1 MKRLII
7 HLWVNGVHPVMLSLD
22 DYFKN
27 RDEMEG
33 ESWENLQAMD
43 ISLFEKT
50 VINLLEGKEVQLP
63 RFNFITGKK
72 EWYDEPVRLGENQP
86 VLVEGLHALNPKL
99 TYFVPGYQQMRIYL
113 SALTQININNHNR
126 ISTSDTRLLRRMVR
140 DVQYRGHSPEDT
152 LSIWKSV
159 RRGEEENIFSFQNRA
174 DRVFNSALIYELPV
188 LKKMTRPMLERIKK
202 GNLLYPEAQRLIH
215 FFEPFRELSDDFVPD
230 NSILREFIG
239 YKKAKFPCK

>member
-1 MKRLII
+1 MA
-7 HLWVNGVHPVMLSLD
+7 G
-22 DYFKN
+22 
-27 RDEMEG
+27 G
-33 ESWENLQAMD
+33 ESWETCRRWIFPFSKNSD
-43 ISLFEKT
+43 ES
-50 VINLLEGKEVQLP
+50 LEGKDVQLP

-72 EWYDEPVRLGENQP
+72 EWYDEPVRLGRNQP
-86 VLVEGLHALNPKL
+86 VLIEGLHALNPEL

-159 RRGEEENIFSFQNRA
+159 RQGEEENIFPFKIGRIAYLIPLLFMSFLFLRNDTVHARG
-174 DRVFNSALIYELPV
+174 N
-188 LKKMTRPMLERIKK
+188 KK
-202 GNLLYPEAQRLIH
+202 GSPLYPEAQRLIH

-239 YKKAKFPCK
+239 YRKTKFTEKGN

>member
-1 MKRLII
+1 M
-7 HLWVNGVHPVMLSLD
+7 
-22 DYFKN
+22 
-27 RDEMEG
+27 
-33 ESWENLQAMD
+33 
-43 ISLFEKT
+43 
-50 VINLLEGKEVQLP
+50 
-63 RFNFITGKK
+63 
-72 EWYDEPVRLGENQP
+72 
-86 VLVEGLHALNPKL
+86 EGLHALNPKL

-202 GNLLYPEAQRLIH
+202 GNPLYPEAQRLIH

-239 YKKAKFPCK
+239 YKKLNFRKKKVDYIDKRRYNEINKFGYK

>member
-1 MKRLII
+1 
-7 HLWVNGVHPVMLSLD
+7 
-22 DYFKN
+22 
-27 RDEMEG
+27 
-33 ESWENLQAMD
+33 MD

-50 VINLLEGKEVQLP
+50 VMNLLAGKEVQLP

-202 GNLLYPEAQRLIH
+202 EIH
-215 FFEPFRELSDDFVPD
+215 FIRRHRD
-230 NSILREFIG
+230 
-239 YKKAKFPCK
+239 

>member
-1 MKRLII
+1 
-7 HLWVNGVHPVMLSLD
+7 MLSLD

-43 ISLFEKT
+43 ISFWENSDKSFGRERGSVAT
-50 VINLLEGKEVQLP
+50 IQFYYRE
-63 RFNFITGKK
+63 K

-140 DVQYRGHSPEDT
+140 DVQYRGYSPEDT

-174 DRVFNSALIYELPV
+174 DCIFNSALIYELPV
-188 LKKMTRPMLERIKK
+188 LKKMTRPMLR
-202 GNLLYPEAQRLIH
+202 G
-215 FFEPFRELSDDFVPD
+215 
-230 NSILREFIG
+230 
-239 YKKAKFPCK
+239 